1 VVVLIVDLKISQ
13 CPSGF
18 NYLQVNIFN
27 DTFVATIYPE
37 IGQSINVFF
46 PPLAGTYIGTVVTH
60 NYCTGD
66 TPESHVGVVAYL
78 SGACGV

>member
-1 VVVLIVDLKISQ
+1 MIRLLLQFILKLAKVLMCFSL
-13 CPSGF
+13 
-18 NYLQVNIFN
+18 L
-27 DTFVATIYPE
+27 
-37 IGQSINVFF
+37 
-46 PPLAGTYIGTVVTH
+46 LAGTYIGTVVTH